1 LAYQKPDEDD
11 LFNEEVPVPPK
22 ESKVVWITKK
32 KRNPVKTPEPQEDDA
47 MFLNTEKP
55 REQEEPDETP
65 PEEDPMF
72 LSDEE
77 LKKKHEELLKHV
89 EEIEIARKTIPRKVD
104 LKRILLFIYICL
116 NLGFLYVSLNSQA
129 LGYIALYMIPL
140 TVILVDYSLML
151 GRLDRTVREK
161 LK

>member
-1 LAYQKPDEDD
+1 MAYQKPDEDD
-11 LFNEEVPVPPK
+11 LFNEEIPVPPK

-47 MFLNTEKP
+47 MFLNAEKP
-55 REQEEPDETP
+55 EEQEEAPQ
-65 PEEDPMF
+65 EEESMF
-72 LSDEE
+72 LSDKE